1 MASDIL
7 HIKDSFYFEV
17 PKALWKSHRDSA
29 DGLAKSY
36 GPWVIRNDEDYQ
48 DWEAAQMVTEL
59 KSLVKDPKVLD
70 GIEGKWKAW
79 QHAKP
84 IRHNRPFDQ
93 FLADEMTNLQ
103 ATAQKWANKHAAP
116 GTSDIVQAY
125 LTENPG
131 YEYEWMYKVVS
142 DRTSNKA
149 WRELRG
155 KFDKKHVMDEYLE
168 SPRADWSEAKM
179 AAYNK
184 SLSGKIFI
192 PQPFATLRNAYEVQ
206 SGFGV
211 TRYMLIEVAVALIC
225 LLLFK
230 WLAGRIA
237 TGQAPKG
244 KLWNLLESFVS
255 FVRNGV
261 VVPAMGEHDADKYMP
276 FFWTLFMFVLG
287 CNLMGMIPFVGAPT
301 SVFATTGAIALMIFA
316 VGLTLGIRHFGVMGY
331 LKNLAPSLGLPTYLA
346 VFIVPLVWL
355 IEALSLLIKHLIL
368 GVRLLANMVA
378 GHLVLLGF
386 MGIGFGVH
394 AVSMSTGSWSVA
406 AVIAIFASTM
416 LSFLELFVA
425 FLQAYILTFLAA
437 MFIGSATHHH

>member
-17 PKALWKSHRDSA
+17 PKVLWKSERESTE
-29 DGLAKSY
+29 GLAKSY
-36 GPWVIRNDEDYQ
+36 GAWVIRNDEDYQ
-48 DWEAAQMVTEL
+48 EWEAAQIVDEL
-59 KSLVKDPKVLD
+59 KSIVKDPKVLD
-70 GIEGKWKAW
+70 GIEAKWKDW
-79 QHAKP
+79 QHAKH

-93 FLADEMTNLQ
+93 FLADEMTSLQ
-103 ATAQKWANKHAAP
+103 AKAQKWAKKNAAP
-116 GTSDIVQAY
+116 GTTDVVQAY
-125 LTENPG
+125 LTEHPS
-131 YEYEWMYKVVS
+131 YEYEWMYKV
-142 DRTSNKA
+142 TSNANSNQA

-155 KFDKKHVMDEYLE
+155 KFDKKEVLDEYLA
-168 SPRADWSEAKM
+168 SPRADWTAAKM

-206 SGFGV
+206 SGFGI

-225 LLLFK
+225 LLLFR

-244 KLWNLLESFVS
+244 KIWNLLESFVT

-261 VVPAMGEHDADKYMP
+261 VVPAMGEHDADRYMP

-287 CNLMGMIPFVGAPT
+287 CNLMGMIPWVGAPT
-301 SVFATTGAIALMIFA
+301 SVLATVGGLALMVFLI
-316 VGLTLGIRHFGVMGY
+316 GTTLGIKQFGVAGY
-331 LKNLAPSLGLPTYLA
+331 LKNLSPSLGLPIYLA
-346 VFIVPLVWL
+346 IPIVPLVWV
-355 IEALSLLIKHLIL
+355 IEAASLLIKHVIL
-368 GVRLLANMVA
+368 AVRLLGNMVA

-394 AVSMSTGSWSVA
+394 AVSMSTTSWGFA
-406 AVIAIFASTM
+406 AFISIFAATL

-425 FLQAYILTFLAA
+425 FLQAYIFTFLAA
-437 MFIGSATHHH
+437 MFIGNATHHH

>member
-17 PKALWKSHRDSA
+17 PKALWRSDRDSA
-29 DGLAKSY
+29 EQLAKSY

-48 DWEAAQMVTEL
+48 DWEAAQIISEL
-59 KSLVKDPKVLD
+59 KSIVKDAKVLD
-70 GIEGKWKAW
+70 GIEAKWKAW

-93 FLADEMTNLQ
+93 FLADEMANLQ
-103 ATAQKWANKHAAP
+103 ATAQKWANKNAP
-116 GTSDIVQAY
+116 DATDVVQAY
-125 LTENPG
+125 ITEKG
-131 YEYEWMYKVVS
+131 YEYEWMYKVIS
-142 DRTSNKA
+142 TPDSNKA
-149 WRELRG
+149 WQELRG
-155 KFDKKHVMDEYLE
+155 KFDKKEILDAYLE

-206 SGFGV
+206 SGFGI
-211 TRYMLIEVAVALIC
+211 TRYMLIEVVVALLCI
-225 LLLFK
+225 LFFK

-237 TGQAPKG
+237 TGQPPKG
-244 KLWNLLESFVS
+244 KVWNLLESFVT

-261 VVPAMGEHDADKYMP
+261 VVPAMGDHDADKYMP

-287 CNLMGMIPFVGAPT
+287 CNLMGMIPWVGAPT
-301 SVFATTGAIALMIFA
+301 SVLATVGGLALLVFVIGTTM
-316 VGLTLGIRHFGVMGY
+316 GIRKFGVAGY
-331 LKNLAPSLGLPTYLA
+331 LKNLSPSLGLPIYLA
-346 VFIVPLVWL
+346 IPIVPLVWV
-355 IEALSLLIKHLIL
+355 IEAASLLIKHVIL
-368 GVRLLANMVA
+368 AVRLLGNMVA

-394 AVSMSTGSWSVA
+394 AVSMSTTSWGLA
-406 AVIAIFASTM
+406 AVISIVAATL

-425 FLQAYILTFLAA
+425 FLQAYIFTFLAA
-437 MFIGSATHHH
+437 MFIGNATHHH